1 MIQLIILLGI
11 ISIIDFSTKK
21 IPVVVLVV
29 MGIVG
34 IASSFYAK
42 QSIISVAVALIP
54 GIVLMAAAFLTGEQI
69 GYGDAVVVTLMGL
82 FVTATSV
89 QHYGDG
95 TDNSGNNLCY
105 FNCIRQ
111 GWKKEADCIYT
122 IPTAWIWTDGG
133 VYVTGNKLNV
143 DLSYGLKGSYTVE
156 GAIIIPIFI
165 VMLAIAMKM
174 GLVLYNE
181 MKADSSY
188 EYATD
193 MWLVDDFY
201 NYQVLKEVVNEF

>member
-1 MIQLIILLGI
+1 M
-11 ISIIDFSTKK
+11 
-21 IPVVVLVV
+21 
-29 MGIVG
+29 
-34 IASSFYAK
+34 
-42 QSIISVAVALIP
+42 
-54 GIVLMAAAFLTGEQI
+54 
-69 GYGDAVVVTLMGL
+69 
-82 FVTATSV
+82 
-89 QHYGDG
+89 
-95 TDNSGNNLCY
+95 
-105 FNCIRQ
+105 
-111 GWKKEADCIYT
+111 
-122 IPTAWIWTDGG
+122 
-133 VYVTGNKLNV
+133 TGNKLNV

-193 MWLVDDFY
+193 MWLVELVDDFY

>member
-1 MIQLIILLGI
+1 M
-11 ISIIDFSTKK
+11 T
-21 IPVVVLVV
+21 
-29 MGIVG
+29 
-34 IASSFYAK
+34 
-42 QSIISVAVALIP
+42 
-54 GIVLMAAAFLTGEQI
+54 E
-69 GYGDAVVVTLMGL
+69 
-82 FVTATSV
+82 
-89 QHYGDG
+89 
-95 TDNSGNNLCY
+95 
-105 FNCIRQ
+105 
-111 GWKKEADCIYT
+111 
-122 IPTAWIWTDGG
+122 
-133 VYVTGNKLNV
+133 NKLNV

-174 GLVLYNE
+174 GLVLYNG

>member
-1 MIQLIILLGI
+1 M
-11 ISIIDFSTKK
+11 
-21 IPVVVLVV
+21 
-29 MGIVG
+29 
-34 IASSFYAK
+34 
-42 QSIISVAVALIP
+42 
-54 GIVLMAAAFLTGEQI
+54 
-69 GYGDAVVVTLMGL
+69 
-82 FVTATSV
+82 
-89 QHYGDG
+89 
-95 TDNSGNNLCY
+95 
-105 FNCIRQ
+105 
-111 GWKKEADCIYT
+111 
-122 IPTAWIWTDGG
+122 
-133 VYVTGNKLNV
+133 TGNKLNV

-188 EYATD
+188 EYATV

>member
-1 MIQLIILLGI
+1 M
-11 ISIIDFSTKK
+11 
-21 IPVVVLVV
+21 
-29 MGIVG
+29 
-34 IASSFYAK
+34 
-42 QSIISVAVALIP
+42 
-54 GIVLMAAAFLTGEQI
+54 
-69 GYGDAVVVTLMGL
+69 
-82 FVTATSV
+82 
-89 QHYGDG
+89 
-95 TDNSGNNLCY
+95 
-105 FNCIRQ
+105 
-111 GWKKEADCIYT
+111 
-122 IPTAWIWTDGG
+122 
-133 VYVTGNKLNV
+133 TGNKLNV

-188 EYATD
+188 EDATD

>member
-1 MIQLIILLGI
+1 MTGI
-11 ISIIDFSTKK
+11 
-21 IPVVVLVV
+21 
-29 MGIVG
+29 
-34 IASSFYAK
+34 
-42 QSIISVAVALIP
+42 
-54 GIVLMAAAFLTGEQI
+54 
-69 GYGDAVVVTLMGL
+69 
-82 FVTATSV
+82 
-89 QHYGDG
+89 
-95 TDNSGNNLCY
+95 
-105 FNCIRQ
+105 
-111 GWKKEADCIYT
+111 
-122 IPTAWIWTDGG
+122 
-133 VYVTGNKLNV
+133 KLNI

>member
-1 MIQLIILLGI
+1 MRSSQLYQWL
-11 ISIIDFSTKK
+11 F
-21 IPVVVLVV
+21 
-29 MGIVG
+29 
-34 IASSFYAK
+34 
-42 QSIISVAVALIP
+42 ALIP
-54 GIVLMAAAFLTGEQI
+54 GIVLMAAAFLTREQI
-69 GYGDAVVVTLMGL
+69 GYGDAAVVTLMGL
-82 FVTATSV
+82 FVTADIVCSTMVMGLTIAGIISV
-89 QHYGDG
+89 ILIA
-95 TDNSGNNLCY
+95 SG
-105 FNCIRQ
+105 RA
-111 GWKKEADCIYT
+111 GRKKQIAFYT
-122 IPTAWIWTDGG
+122 IPTAGIWTDGG
-133 VYVTGNKLNV
+133 IYVTGNKLNI

>member
-1 MIQLIILLGI
+1 M
-11 ISIIDFSTKK
+11 
-21 IPVVVLVV
+21 
-29 MGIVG
+29 
-34 IASSFYAK
+34 
-42 QSIISVAVALIP
+42 
-54 GIVLMAAAFLTGEQI
+54 
-69 GYGDAVVVTLMGL
+69 
-82 FVTATSV
+82 
-89 QHYGDG
+89 
-95 TDNSGNNLCY
+95 
-105 FNCIRQ
+105 
-111 GWKKEADCIYT
+111 
-122 IPTAWIWTDGG
+122 
-133 VYVTGNKLNV
+133 TGNKLNI

-201 NYQVLKEVVNEF
+201 NYLSALVGHPQKKNLILYEKYIHNKAEQI